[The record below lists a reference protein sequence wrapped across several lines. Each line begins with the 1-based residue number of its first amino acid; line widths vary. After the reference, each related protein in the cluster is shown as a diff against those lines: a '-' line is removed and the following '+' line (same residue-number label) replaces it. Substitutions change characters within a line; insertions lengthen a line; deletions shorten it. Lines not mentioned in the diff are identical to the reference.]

1 MNEVRLDDVNLY
13 SSKDSQR
20 RKCKISGNF
29 LVDDLKEGQ
38 DRCEIFDPVDNSSQG
53 WVNTVDLAYIVHFE
67 DPSNSEDA
75 NVTAPVDSS
84 DDSTDTDELQTH
96 SAEELDSEVPYMSDL
111 EDCHD
116 FYVGD
121 CVKLSLCA
129 DKFKEGSTIPSWIK
143 FRRLYV
149 REVSGDFVLI
159 GTKRTSYP
167 LGYVEKKFI
176 SKAD

>member
-1 MNEVRLDDVNLY
+1 MNKVHLDDVNLY
-13 SSKDSQR
+13 SAKDSQR
-20 RKCKISGNF
+20 RKCKISGDF
-29 LVDDLKEGQ
+29 YVDDSEAGQ
-38 DRCEIFDPVDNSSQG
+38 DRYEIFDPVDNSSQG
-53 WVNTVDLAYIVHFE
+53 WVNTVDLTYIG
-67 DPSNSEDA
+67 STGGNSEDI
-75 NVTAPVDSS
+75 NVTDPVSKS
-84 DDSTDTDELQTH
+84 DDSVIDELQTG
-96 SAEELDSEVPYMSDL
+96 SVEESDSEVPYTSDL

-116 FYVGD
+116 FCVGD

-129 DKFKEGSTIPSWIK
+129 DKFKEGSTIPSWVK

-159 GTKRTSYP
+159 GTKRNSYT

>member
-1 MNEVRLDDVNLY
+1 MYEVSLDDVNLY

-29 LVDDLKEGQ
+29 LVDDQKEGQ
-38 DRCEIFDPVDNSSQG
+38 DRCEIFDPVDDSSQG
-53 WVNTVDLAYIVHFE
+53 WVNVVDLTYIGSTS
-67 DPSNSEDA
+67 DNSEDI
-75 NVTAPVDSS
+75 NVTESASKS
-84 DDSTDTDELQTH
+84 DDYTITDELQTG
-96 SAEELDSEVPYMSDL
+96 SVEESDSEVPYTSDL
-111 EDCHD
+111 EDCHE
-116 FYVGD
+116 FCVGD
-121 CVKLSLCA
+121 SVKLSLCA
-129 DKFKEGSTIPSWIK
+129 DKFKEGSTIPSWVK

-159 GTKRTSYP
+159 GTKCNSYT